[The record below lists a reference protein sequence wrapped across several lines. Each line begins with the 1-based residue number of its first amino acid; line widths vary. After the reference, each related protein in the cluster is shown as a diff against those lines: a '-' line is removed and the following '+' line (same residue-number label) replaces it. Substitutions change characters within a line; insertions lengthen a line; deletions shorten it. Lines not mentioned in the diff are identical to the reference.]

1 MTTSTKTAPPGRPPI
16 LGITRQEWDNLP
28 PGSRRTEAGSIVRK
42 LIMQAMVLGKY
53 DYYAKDQFS
62 EGFRSIVE
70 GVKRLPTK
78 RKQQLFE
85 AIKYLKHTQY
95 SNVLDKSTGQFVKR
109 RNRTITEI
117 GGLLVELIVDDVPV
131 TAMAAGSGKNQ
142 KQQQQYDDIS
152 GLRFGR
158 PYPPF
163 DKVGQHEMDG
173 FTTTVMAEDNPNAA
187 VADKDRAPSSPS
199 SDEKEIL

>member
-1 MTTSTKTAPPGRPPI
+1 MTTAAPPGRPPI
-16 LGITRQEWDNLP
+16 RGITQEEWDRLP
-28 PGSRRTEAGSIVRK
+28 PGSRRTEAGSVVGK
-42 LIMQAMVLGKY
+42 LITQAMVLGKN
-53 DYYAKDQFS
+53 DYYAKDQVN
-62 EGFRSIVE
+62 EVPRSIVE
-70 GVKRLPTK
+70 GVRRLPTK

-85 AIKYLKHTQY
+85 AIKYLKYTQY

-117 GGLLVELIVDDVPV
+117 GGLLFELIVDDEPV
-131 TAMAAGSGKNQ
+131 TAIAGS

-173 FTTTVMAEDNPNAA
+173 ITLTSMAEDNPDAA
-187 VADKDRAPSSPS
+187 VADKDRAPPPSPR
-199 SDEKEIL
+199 

>member
-1 MTTSTKTAPPGRPPI
+1 MTTAAPGRPPI
-16 LGITRQEWDNLP
+16 GGITREEWDKLP
-28 PGSRRTEAGSIVRK
+28 PGSRRTEAGSVVSK
-42 LIMQAMVLGKY
+42 LITQALVLGKY
-53 DYYAKDQFS
+53 DYYAKDQVN
-62 EGFRSIVE
+62 EVLRSVVE
-70 GVKRLPTK
+70 GVRRLPKK

-85 AIKYLKHTQY
+85 AIKYLKYTQY

-117 GGLLVELIVDDVPV
+117 GGILFELIVDDEPV
-131 TAMAAGSGKNQ
+131 TAMAGS

-173 FTTTVMAEDNPNAA
+173 ITLTSMAEDNPDAA
-187 VADKDRAPSSPS
+187 VADKDRAPPPSPR
-199 SDEKEIL
+199 

>member
-1 MTTSTKTAPPGRPPI
+1 
-16 LGITRQEWDNLP
+16 
-28 PGSRRTEAGSIVRK
+28 
-42 LIMQAMVLGKY
+42 MQAMVLGKY

-85 AIKYLKHTQY
+85 AIKHLKHTQY

>member
-1 MTTSTKTAPPGRPPI
+1 MTTATAPGRPPI
-16 LGITRQEWDNLP
+16 GGITREEWDKLP
-28 PGSRRTEAGSIVRK
+28 PGSRRTEAGSVVRK

-53 DYYAKDQFS
+53 DYYAKDQLS
-62 EGFRSIVE
+62 EALRSIVE
-70 GVKRLPTK
+70 GVRRLPTK

-85 AIKYLKHTQY
+85 AIKYLKYTQY

-117 GGLLVELIVDDVPV
+117 GGLLVELIVEDVPV
-131 TAMAAGSGKNQ
+131 AAMSADA
-142 KQQQQYDDIS
+142 KQQRQYDDIS

-163 DKVGQHEMDG
+163 DKVGVHEMDG
-173 FTTTVMAEDNPNAA
+173 FSATVMTEDNPDAA
-187 VADKDRAPSSPS
+187 VADKDRAPPP
-199 SDEKEIL
+199 

>member
-1 MTTSTKTAPPGRPPI
+1 MTTAAAPGRPPI
-16 LGITRQEWDNLP
+16 RGITQEEWDRLP
-28 PGSRRTEAGSIVRK
+28 PGSRRTEAGSVVGK
-42 LIMQAMVLGKY
+42 LITQAMVLGKN
-53 DYYAKDQFS
+53 DYYAKDQIN
-62 EGFRSIVE
+62 EVPRSIVE
-70 GVKRLPTK
+70 GVRRLPTK

-85 AIKYLKHTQY
+85 AIKYLKYTQY

-117 GGLLVELIVDDVPV
+117 GGILFELIVDDEPV
-131 TAMAAGSGKNQ
+131 TAMAGS

-173 FTTTVMAEDNPNAA
+173 ITLTSMAEDNPDAA
-187 VADKDRAPSSPS
+187 VADKDRAPPPSPR
-199 SDEKEIL
+199 

>member
-1 MTTSTKTAPPGRPPI
+1 
-16 LGITRQEWDNLP
+16 
-28 PGSRRTEAGSIVRK
+28 
-42 LIMQAMVLGKY
+42 MVLGKY
-53 DYYAKDQFS
+53 DYHAKDQLN
-62 EGFRSIVE
+62 EVPRSIVE

-85 AIKYLKHTQY
+85 AIKYLKYTQY
-95 SNVLDKSTGQFVKR
+95 SNVLDKSTGEFVKR

-117 GGLLVELIVDDVPV
+117 GGILFELIVDYEPV
-131 TAMAAGSGKNQ
+131 TAMGTGA

-163 DKVGQHEMDG
+163 DKVGVHEMDG
-173 FTTTVMAEDNPNAA
+173 FTATVMAEDNPDAT
-187 VADKDRAPSSPS
+187 VADKDRSPPSL
-199 SDEKEIL
+199 SDDKEPL

>member
-1 MTTSTKTAPPGRPPI
+1 MTTAAPPPGRPPI
-16 LGITRQEWDNLP
+16 IGITREEWDRLP
-28 PGSRRTEAGSIVRK
+28 PGSRRTEAGSVVGK
-42 LIMQAMVLGKY
+42 LITQAMVLGKN
-53 DYYAKDQFS
+53 DYYAKDQVN
-62 EGFRSIVE
+62 EVPRSIVE
-70 GVKRLPTK
+70 GVRRLPTK

-85 AIKYLKHTQY
+85 AIKYLKYTQY

-117 GGLLVELIVDDVPV
+117 GGILFELIVDDEPV
-131 TAMAAGSGKNQ
+131 TAMAGS

-173 FTTTVMAEDNPNAA
+173 ITLTSMAEDNPDAA
-187 VADKDRAPSSPS
+187 VADKDRAPPPSPR
-199 SDEKEIL
+199 

>member
-1 MTTSTKTAPPGRPPI
+1 MTTAAAPPGRPPI
-16 LGITRQEWDNLP
+16 VGITREEWDKLP
-28 PGSRRTEAGSIVRK
+28 PGSRRTEAGSVVGK
-42 LIMQAMVLGKY
+42 LITQALVLGRY
-53 DYYAKDQFS
+53 DYYAKDQVN
-62 EGFRSIVE
+62 EVLRSIVE
-70 GVKRLPTK
+70 GVRRLPKK

-85 AIKYLKHTQY
+85 AIKYLKYTQY

-117 GGLLVELIVDDVPV
+117 GGILFELIVDDEPV
-131 TAMAAGSGKNQ
+131 TAMAGS

-173 FTTTVMAEDNPNAA
+173 ITLTSMAEDNPDAA
-187 VADKDRAPSSPS
+187 VADKDRAPPPSPR
-199 SDEKEIL
+199 

>member
-1 MTTSTKTAPPGRPPI
+1 MTTAKAAAPPGRPPI
-16 LGITRQEWDNLP
+16 VGITREEWDKLP
-28 PGSRRTEAGSIVRK
+28 PGSRRTEAGSVVGK
-42 LIMQAMVLGKY
+42 LITQALVLGRY
-53 DYYAKDQFS
+53 DYYAKDQVN
-62 EGFRSIVE
+62 EVLRSIVE

-85 AIKYLKHTQY
+85 AIKYLKYTQY

-117 GGLLVELIVDDVPV
+117 GGILFELIVDDEPV
-131 TAMAAGSGKNQ
+131 TAMGAGA
-142 KQQQQYDDIS
+142 KQQRQYDDIS

-163 DKVGQHEMDG
+163 DKVGVHEMDG
-173 FTTTVMAEDNPNAA
+173 ITLTSMAEDNPDAA
-187 VADKDRAPSSPS
+187 VVDKDRAPPPSPW
-199 SDEKEIL
+199 